1 MSLKPHAVTFDTSG
15 PEKLAEFWGATLGPQ
30 VNPPQFPG
38 FATIGT
44 MGSFPFYVFQKL
56 DDLNEGLNRFHIDFA
71 AGKDLDAETERL
83 VELGATV
90 VAKVAENGIRFNTLT
105 DPDGNKFDVTN
116 E

>member
-1 MSLKPHAVTFDTSG
+1 LSFKPHAVTFDCAD
-15 PEKLAEFWGATLGPQ
+15 PEALAEFWGAALGQ
-30 VNPPQFPG
+30 DVNPSEFPG
-38 FATIGT
+38 FASIGA

-56 DDLNEGLNRFHIDFA
+56 EDLNEGLNRFHIDFA
-71 AGKDLDAETERL
+71 AAGNLDAETERL

-105 DPDGNKFDVTN
+105 DPEGNKFDITD